1 MTNHRSAGR
10 LRLRTA
16 ALLFSAAL
24 LSVVISTA
32 ASGATSWQ
40 AGAPGSWSLAAS
52 GIRSLSG
59 QIGTARTADGVLH
72 VIWSRGGA
80 GAPEQLLET
89 TVSPAGGVAAPTV
102 IVSGWS
108 RIDDVAATFVPGKP
122 LTAVFTGTKT
132 DTTGDPTNG
141 LNLATQSGGVWTVG
155 ASAIYQANFAS
166 SSVPAVAYGP
176 GGSLQEAWSA
186 NGDVVVHIGIDPAHP
201 VISYGKGSNVSLD
214 QSPTLVTTSGDDI
227 GAVAWC
233 ASGPQPGI
241 YQLSFQPDL
250 ATPVRPLRLMP
261 GSETTRCTAASRTAS
276 VVTGTAGSVASERTV
291 RVWKQNID
299 GTFTSTDVANGSG
312 IKQQVALAMNAAH
325 GLGHVWVGWRDA
337 DSGGLRL
344 RRSSLDGMQWGAVVS
359 TAIPASQDAVYNLDL
374 SAQTDRVDVIVRT
387 TKGSAVSL
395 FHTQMF
401 PGLTVEATSKAGHVT
416 VHVTDAGDPVPGSSV
431 RVGAH
436 LLRTAADG
444 TAAIKLASGRYKVT
458 AAKAH
463 YVGAATSVRVKAVP

>member
-32 ASGATSWQ
+32 ASGATSSQ

-89 TVSPAGGVAAPTV
+89 TVSPAGTVAAPTV

-122 LTAVFTGTKT
+122 LTVVFTGTKT
-132 DTTGDPTNG
+132 DTTGDPTEG
-141 LNLATQSGGVWTVG
+141 LNLATQNGGVWTVG
-155 ASAIYQANFAS
+155 TSAIYQANFAS
-166 SSVPAVAYGP
+166 SSVPAVAYGLR
-176 GGSLQEAWSA
+176 GSLQQTWSA

-201 VISYGKGSNVSLD
+201 VISYGKGSNVSLEQNPYVD
-214 QSPTLVTTSGDDI
+214 ATGGDA

-241 YQLSFQPDL
+241 YVQSFQPDS
-250 ATPVRPLRLMP
+250 ATPIRPLRLMP
-261 GSETTRCTAASRTAS
+261 GSGTTRCTAASRTAS
-276 VVTGTAGSVASERTV
+276 VVTGTAGSVSSERTV
-291 RVWKQNID
+291 RVWTQQTD
-299 GTFTSTDVANGSG
+299 GTFVSTDVANGPG
-312 IKQQVALAMNAAH
+312 IKQQVALAMNAAL
-325 GLGHVWVGWRDA
+325 GFGHVWVGWRDA

-344 RRSSLDGMQWGAVVS
+344 RRSSLDGKRWGAVVS

-374 SAQTDRVDVIVRT
+374 SAQDDRVDVIVRT

-401 PGLTVEATSKAGHVT
+401 PGLTVEAASKAGQVT

-444 TAAIKLASGRYKVT
+444 TAGIKLASGRYKVT
-458 AAKAH
+458 AAKVH

>member
-1 MTNHRSAGR
+1 MTNHRAAGR

-16 ALLFSAAL
+16 ALLFAAAL
-24 LSVVISTA
+24 ISVVLSTA
-32 ASGATSWQ
+32 ASGGTKAR
-40 AGAPGSWSLAAS
+40 AGAPGSWSLAGS
-52 GIRSLSG
+52 GIRVLSG

-89 TVSPAGGVAAPTV
+89 TVSPAGAVAAPTV

-108 RIDDVAATFVPGKP
+108 RIDDVAATFATGKP
-122 LTAVFTGTKT
+122 LTVVFTGTKT

-155 ASAIYQANFAS
+155 TSAIYQANFAS
-166 SSVPAVAYGP
+166 SSVPSIAYGP
-176 GGSLQEAWSA
+176 LGSFEQAWSA
-186 NGDVVVHIGIDPAHP
+186 NGDVVVHIGVDPAHP
-201 VISYGKGSNVSLD
+201 AITYGTGSNVSLI
-214 QSPTLVTTSGDDI
+214 QSTYLVAASPPDK
-227 GAVAWC
+227 GAVTWC
-233 ASGPQPGI
+233 APGGI
-241 YQLSFQPDL
+241 YSHPFNVDL
-250 ATPVRPLRLMP
+250 AGSSLPERLLP
-261 GSETTRCTAASRTAS
+261 ESGTTRCPAATRTA
-276 VVTGTAGSVASERTV
+276 VTGGDIAASVASERTV
-291 RVWKQNID
+291 KVWKFQTD
-299 GTFTSTDVANGSG
+299 ATFVSTDVATGPG
-312 IKQQVALAMNAAH
+312 IKQQVALATDASH
-325 GLGHVWVGWRDA
+325 LFGHVWVGWRDA

-344 RRSSLDGMQWGAVVS
+344 RRSSLDGNRWGAVVS

-374 SAQTDRVDVIVRT
+374 SAQGDRVDVIARA

-401 PGLTVEATSKAGHVT
+401 PGLTVEATSKAGRVT

-444 TAAIKLASGRYKVT
+444 TAGIKLPSGRYKVT
-458 AAKAH
+458 AAKVH